1 MYPWNSF
8 QDWEGRTA
16 DISEP
21 NKAGGAE
28 KITRTT
34 PKTSMGIEESLVV
47 SGCLCHSLWRDAGSE
62 LPHTSVVSSLVLM
75 DLRVSSSKLGWFWC
89 DVCRLPSVRLQD
101 VLKKGLRSVWNLKCY
116 SKQRGQWCLFNFSR
130 DRWTQQTDRE
140 SSLCGLSM

>member
-21 NKAGGAE
+21 NRAGGAE

-34 PKTSMGIEESLVV
+34 LKTSMGIEESLVV
-47 SGCLCHSLWRDAGSE
+47 SGCLCHSRWRDAGSE
-62 LPHTSVVSSLVLM
+62 LPHISVVSSLVLM
-75 DLRVSSSKLGWFWC
+75 DLIVSSSKLGWFWC
-89 DVCRLPSVRLQD
+89 DVCRLPSVRLQG